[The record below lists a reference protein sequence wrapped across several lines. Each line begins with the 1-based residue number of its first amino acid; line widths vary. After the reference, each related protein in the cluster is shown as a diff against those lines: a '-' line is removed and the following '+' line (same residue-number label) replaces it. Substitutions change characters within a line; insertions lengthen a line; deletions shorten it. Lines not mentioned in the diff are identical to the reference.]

1 MMDIYLLKSEL
12 PIYDSYL
19 CQYLAIKGGSSGF
32 FFGGGG
38 EEINRLFGK
47 DIIEFFFFLIVQF
60 L

>member
-38 EEINRLFGK
+38 GRRSIDYLVRIL
-47 DIIEFFFFLIVQF
+47 
-60 L
+60 

>member
-38 EEINRLFGK
+38 GG
-47 DIIEFFFFLIVQF
+47 DQ
-60 L
+60 